1 MEKAYVKPSMESEE
15 FVPNTY
21 VAACG
26 DSGTTYLFTCD
37 AGGGYS
43 GNVYVESNGVAG
55 LQTDGEWIPG
65 TGWGDWG
72 HWQSA
77 DRSLGGYHA
86 CGTKHEA
93 DSDDPFLNGYYV
105 TEEWVPGSGFWNPG
119 HMETVVTDVIVW
131 RGPYNNNTHCTT
143 NLDKDSWET
152 AKS

>member
-1 MEKAYVKPSMESEE
+1 MKKAYVKPSMESEE

-93 DSDDPFLNGYYV
+93 DSDDEFLNGYYV
-105 TEEWVPGSGFWNPG
+105 PYGSSR
-119 HMETVVTDVIVW
+119 VTDVIIW
-131 RGPYNNNTHCTT
+131 RGPYNNNVHCTT
-143 NLDKDSWET
+143 NLNMDSWEI